1 MNVTSTSWLP
11 GRHTNAEMC
20 PVAHRGS
27 AQVRRDPSLILALSE
42 PVAPSQLAW
51 ARSPLALVASAAA
64 VMFGGWN
71 GGNGRGRPRRT
82 AAPGAGSRKCR
93 LRRARPHKA
102 ARALHTTNRPPLD
115 GRTHGRRPP
124 DKIPAK

>member
-71 GGNGRGRPRRT
+71 GGARRGGAGRGWGPAGRARRRRWGA
-82 AAPGAGSRKCR
+82 AAPTT
-93 LRRARPHKA
+93 A
-102 ARALHTTNRPPLD
+102 ARARD
-115 GRTHGRRPP
+115 
-124 DKIPAK
+124 

>member
-71 GGNGRGRPRRT
+71 GGAGRGRPRGR
-82 AAPGAGSRKCR
+82 AAAGAGPGPRPR
-93 LRRARPHKA
+93 GGARP
-102 ARALHTTNRPPLD
+102 
-115 GRTHGRRPP
+115 
-124 DKIPAK
+124 